1 MSLFEQ
7 FKRNRDERP
16 DAPAFLIAAG
26 DRSVPITWREFARDI
41 ETIAW
46 IIRKYTPGA
55 TIALLGAN
63 SYEWMT
69 VHAACIFS
77 GAVALPLEAN
87 LPAED
92 IAERLS
98 FTGAR
103 ALIHSAALADRA
115 HEVKKLL
122 PKLITGGFGTRL
134 TDRVLAAA
142 HKALDAGDPGIFD
155 LPERDEDE
163 TAMLVFTSGTTSKPR
178 GAELTIHGLRV
189 FSEYW
194 HANLHFE
201 SGQNTL
207 MLLPLNHIFGICVTY
222 AMLAHGVALGVCPD
236 FRRIYEAV
244 ERFRADFLFLVPA
257 LAEMLADKIAQKGRT
272 VEEAGLSLRWLV
284 AGGAPL
290 PSRTYLKLKAL
301 GIQPLIGYG
310 LTETTALYS
319 VSELESPHPGSAG
332 KSCHGFGG
340 METRVSPE
348 GILQIRGPS
357 VLKGYYKEPE
367 KTAAIL
373 DKDGWF
379 STGDYGRIDEDGYVW
394 ITGRASRTIILSSGK
409 KVAPEEL
416 EEKLL
421 SVPGFLEVV
430 VSGDFETREVQA
442 EVFASVPEETVR
454 EQIAIFNQK
463 QPLHKRIRKIVVRT
477 EPFPRT
483 ASGKIKVGRP
493 QPTAQSSVQPLPQK
507 AGEEEDPNLVSREY
521 ERVVAVVA
529 PVLGK
534 AVAGVRRTLSPERWK
549 WVVLVLGALA
559 GFVVL
564 WNIFGHAVMVQIDAQ
579 STVRPVLEMVEDR
592 LGEVLAVLVLA
603 AAVAVWRTGVFKT
616 EKSNSKKEKRK

>member
-1 MSLFEQ
+1 MSLFSQ
-7 FKRNRDERP
+7 FKANRDERP
-16 DAPAFLIAAG
+16 DAAAFLIAAG

-77 GAVALPLEAN
+77 GAVVLPLEAN
-87 LPAED
+87 LPAGD
-92 IAERLS
+92 IAERLA

-115 HEVKKLL
+115 HEVKKML

-142 HKALDAGDPGIFD
+142 HKALDAGDPGVFD

-163 TAMLVFTSGTTSKPR
+163 TSMLVFTSGTTSKPR
-178 GAELTIHGLRV
+178 GAELTTHGLRV

-201 SGQNTL
+201 AGQNTL

-290 PSRTYLKLKAL
+290 PGRTYLKLKAL

-319 VSELESPHPGSAG
+319 VSELEGPHPGSAG

-367 KTAAIL
+367 KTAAVL

-493 QPTAQSSVQPLPQK
+493 QAPSNAQEAPK
-507 AGEEEDPNLVSREY
+507 TIEDEDPNLVLREY
-521 ERVVAVVA
+521 ERVAAVVG

-564 WNIFGHAVMVQIDAQ
+564 WNIFGHTVIIQLDAE
-579 STVRPVLEMVEDR
+579 STVRRALESVEDR
-592 LGEVLAVLVLA
+592 LAEVLAVLVLA
-603 AAVAVWRTGVFKT
+603 AAVAVWRTGVFKS
-616 EKSNSKKEKRK
+616 EKSNSKKENRK

>member
-1 MSLFEQ
+1 MSLFSQ
-7 FKRNRDERP
+7 FKANRDERP
-16 DAPAFLIAAG
+16 DAAAFLIAAG

-77 GAVALPLEAN
+77 GAVVLPLEAN
-87 LPAED
+87 LPAGD
-92 IAERLS
+92 IAERLA

-115 HEVKKLL
+115 HEVKKML

-142 HKALDAGDPGIFD
+142 HKALDAGDPGVFD

-163 TAMLVFTSGTTSKPR
+163 TSMLVFTSGTTSKPR

-201 SGQNTL
+201 AGQNTL

-290 PSRTYLKLKAL
+290 PGRTYLKLKAL

-319 VSELESPHPGSAG
+319 VSELEGPHPGSAG
-332 KSCHGFGG
+332 RSCHGFGG

-367 KTAAIL
+367 KTAAVL

-421 SVPGFLEVV
+421 ALPGIREAV
-430 VSGDFETREVQA
+430 VSGEGESRDIRA
-442 EVFASVPEETVR
+442 EVFSALSEEHTRRIIGELNLTLPVY
-454 EQIAIFNQK
+454 
-463 QPLHKRIRKIVVRT
+463 KRIKTVVIRK

-483 ASGKIKVGRP
+483 SSGKIKV
-493 QPTAQSSVQPLPQK
+493 
-507 AGEEEDPNLVSREY
+507 
-521 ERVVAVVA
+521 
-529 PVLGK
+529 
-534 AVAGVRRTLSPERWK
+534 
-549 WVVLVLGALA
+549 
-559 GFVVL
+559 
-564 WNIFGHAVMVQIDAQ
+564 
-579 STVRPVLEMVEDR
+579 
-592 LGEVLAVLVLA
+592 
-603 AAVAVWRTGVFKT
+603 
-616 EKSNSKKEKRK
+616 

>member
-1 MSLFEQ
+1 MSLFSQ
-7 FKRNRDERP
+7 FKAQRDGRP
-16 DAPAFLIAAG
+16 DAAAFLIAAG

-41 ETIAW
+41 EAIAW
-46 IIRKYTPGA
+46 IIRKYVPGA
-55 TIALLGAN
+55 TIAIIGAN

-69 VHAACIFS
+69 VHAACLFS

-134 TDRVLAAA
+134 TDRVLALA
-142 HKALDAGDPGIFD
+142 HKALDAGEPGIFD

-178 GAELTIHGLRV
+178 GAELTIHGIRT
-189 FSEYW
+189 FSDFW
-194 HANLHFE
+194 QSILHFVP
-201 SGQNTL
+201 GQRTL
-207 MLLPLNHIFGICVTY
+207 MLLPLNHIFGISVTY
-222 AMLAHGVALGVCPD
+222 TMLAHGVALGVCPD

-257 LAEMLADKIAQKGRT
+257 LAEILADKIAQKGRT
-272 VEEAGLSLRWLV
+272 AEEAGLSLRWLV

-290 PSRTYLKLKAL
+290 PNRTYLKLKAL
-301 GIQPLIGYG
+301 GVQPLIGYG

-319 VSELESPHPGSAG
+319 VAELESPHPGSAG
-332 KSCHGFGG
+332 KCCHGFGG
-340 METRVSPE
+340 MEARVSPE
-348 GILQIRGPS
+348 GILQLRGPA

-367 KTAAIL
+367 KTAAVR

-442 EVFASVPEETVR
+442 EVYASVPEETVR
-454 EQIAIFNQK
+454 EQIAIVNQK
-463 QPLHKRIRKIVVRT
+463 LPLHKRIRRIKVRT

-483 ASGKIKVGRP
+483 ASGKIKIERAP
-493 QPTAQSSVQPLPQK
+493 KPEAAASVVD
-507 AGEEEDPNLVSREY
+507 AGFVPREY
-521 ERVVAVVA
+521 GRVVAAVA
-529 PVLGK
+529 PVFER

-549 WVVLVLGALA
+549 WVVLGLGALA
-559 GFVVL
+559 GVVVL
-564 WNIFGHAVMVQIDAQ
+564 WNVFGAV
-579 STVRPVLEMVEDR
+579 VLEQIEKESAVRRILETIEDR

-603 AAVAVWRTGVFKT
+603 AAVAIWRTGVFKT
-616 EKSNSKKEKRK
+616 EKPRKEERT